1 MAKTFAYRARDRSGK
16 LVTGF
21 VEAEGE
27 SAAVARLRAQNYY
40 IVDIRHAQERSR
52 EIELRFLFEKKVK
65 AKDLA
70 VYCRQFGTMIEA
82 GVPILNCLFVLE
94 EQTENKKLAA
104 ISGRLAELLQE
115 GRTLTEAVELFPS
128 VFPGIFTS
136 MIEAG
141 EVSGSLD
148 QSMERLALHF
158 EKEHDIKE
166 KVKSAM
172 TYPAVVVSVAFVSVL
187 VLLTFV
193 LPTMV
198 SMLIQQNVPLPLPT
212 RVVIGVSGFMK
223 QYWPAVFGGLAS
235 LLALLIWYSKTE
247 RGGYLMDRVIISLPV
262 FGPLVIKMS
271 VSRFSRTLGT
281 LVKSGVPLLQSLEI
295 VKKTAGNRVVA
306 KAVRKAEQSVR
317 DGQSMSEPLAK
328 SGVFPPMVTQMIR
341 VGEDTGALDS
351 LLEKVAAFYDREV
364 DATVTRLASLVEPI
378 LIIFIGGIV
387 GTIVASI
394 MLPMFRLVGT
404 VY

>member
-1 MAKTFAYRARDRSGK
+1 
-16 LVTGF
+16 
-21 VEAEGE
+21 
-27 SAAVARLRAQNYY
+27 
-40 IVDIRHAQERSR
+40 
-52 EIELRFLFEKKVK
+52 
-65 AKDLA
+65 
-70 VYCRQFGTMIEA
+70 
-82 GVPILNCLFVLE
+82 
-94 EQTENKKLAA
+94 
-104 ISGRLAELLQE
+104 
-115 GRTLTEAVELFPS
+115 
-128 VFPGIFTS
+128 
-136 MIEAG
+136 
-141 EVSGSLD
+141 
-148 QSMERLALHF
+148 
-158 EKEHDIKE
+158 
-166 KVKSAM
+166 
-172 TYPAVVVSVAFVSVL
+172 
-187 VLLTFV
+187 
-193 LPTMV
+193 
-198 SMLIQQNVPLPLPT
+198 
-212 RVVIGVSGFMK
+212 
-223 QYWPAVFGGLAS
+223 
-235 LLALLIWYSKTE
+235 
-247 RGGYLMDRVIISLPV
+247 MDRVIISLPV

>member
-1 MAKTFAYRARDRSGK
+1 MAKTFVYKVRNRRGRLIK
-16 LVTGF
+16 GF
-21 VEAEGE
+21 LEAEGE
-27 SAAVARLRAQNYY
+27 AAAVTQLRAQNYY
-40 IVDIRHAQERSR
+40 IVDIRRAPERGR
-52 EIELRFLFEKKVK
+52 EVELRFLLEKKVK

-82 GVPILNCLFVLE
+82 GVPILNCLVVLK

-104 ISGRLAELLQE
+104 VSGGLAELLQE
-115 GRTLTEAVELFPS
+115 GRTLAEAVEQFPG

-136 MIEAG
+136 MVEAG

-148 QSMERLALHF
+148 QSLERLAVHF
-158 EKEHDIKE
+158 EKEHEIKE
-166 KVKSAM
+166 KIKSAM
-172 TYPAVVVSVAFVSVL
+172 TYPALVVSVAFVVVM

-198 SMLIQQNVPLPLPT
+198 SMLVQQNVPLPLPT

-223 QYWPAVFGGLAS
+223 QYWPAVFGGLA
-235 LLALLIWYSKTE
+235 ALSTVLIWYSRTE
-247 RGGYLMDRVIISLPV
+247 RGSYLADRVIISLPV
-262 FGPLVIKMS
+262 FGPLVTKMS

-281 LVKSGVPLLQSLEI
+281 LIKSGVPLLQSLEI

-306 KAVRKAEQSVR
+306 EAVEKAEESVR
-317 DGQSMSEPLAK
+317 EGQGMSEPLAK
-328 SGVFPPMVTQMIR
+328 SEVFPPMVTQMIK
-341 VGEDTGALDS
+341 VGEDTGALDT
-351 LLEKVAAFYDREV
+351 LLEKVASFYDQEV
-364 DATVTRLASLVEPI
+364 DATVTRLASLVEPL
-378 LIIFIGGIV
+378 LIIFVGGIV

-394 MLPMFRLVGT
+394 MLPMFSLVGT